1 MGPECAA
8 GGSRRTHRCLPQVGP
23 IRMADGAPKN
33 SKNRWGACAAG
44 NSPTDAVTTADISLT
59 VRAYDH
65 AGLGSPPPEHL
76 GVRSGV
82 GMPSPALLLL
92 SLAAFTISK
101 RGCGCWGDRV
111 AAGPARKPAKSRPLQ
126 CCASTGERG
135 GGSDH
140 RLSRGLDRNGDP
152 SFRSAPAASDPHR
165 DGRATWPRGSARAS
179 ARPLVSAARDGRRRC
194 PRALRDRVSYCLSR
208 SLQVCCSLARSDRAS
223 LSNSPYMAS
232 AKAAALLSAFRASVI
247 TF

>member
-1 MGPECAA
+1 MGRGSAGIRPAAPVLPSPAMGPECAA
-8 GGSRRTHRCLPQVGP
+8 GGSRRTHRGLPQVGP

-135 GGSDH
+135 VGQIIGSRVVLIETAT
-140 RLSRGLDRNGDP
+140 RLSAPHPRHLTRIATVGQLGRGAQPELQQDRWCQQRVMAGG
-152 SFRSAPAASDPHR
+152 AAHEP
-165 DGRATWPRGSARAS
+165 
-179 ARPLVSAARDGRRRC
+179 
-194 PRALRDRVSYCLSR
+194 
-208 SLQVCCSLARSDRAS
+208 
-223 LSNSPYMAS
+223 
-232 AKAAALLSAFRASVI
+232 
-247 TF
+247 